1 MTHKTIFELK
11 QIYTWTNRYPSRK
24 AHDNNYGLFTTLEKA
39 ENAMKGIVAE
49 ALKEKAEAEKEGEKD
64 YDLATTIGYSIREL
78 TLNEPFIPWNGISI
92 HTYTRMGE
100 PNDDFVYT
108 TPDKPSDLLPFYGVP
123 EEKIKFQIGD
133 IVEVVGY
140 GYASLEII
148 AALPPSTKEYEICK
162 KRWEQDEPRF
172 KRDTYWDG
180 TDYCYLT
187 YSLGNGDTHRHP
199 DAPSVFAPIK
209 DVPAKLRRKF
219 YAKLMSMHLAYNH
232 RLSIPL
238 MEKIAQEPG
247 INKEILDDLDKVADM
262 GYMDKLHEHVAG
274 DVRILQFTD
283 EQARRLQEIGEKAE
297 RNWTERLKQS

>member
-78 TLNEPFIPWNGISI
+78 ALNEPFIPWNGISI

-238 MEKIAQEPG
+238 MEKIAQDQVSMRKYLTTWIRWRTWVTWTSCMNMSQATYASCSSPTS
-247 INKEILDDLDKVADM
+247 KPDDCRKS
-262 GYMDKLHEHVAG
+262 GKKPNG
-274 DVRILQFTD
+274 T
-283 EQARRLQEIGEKAE
+283 GPKG
-297 RNWTERLKQS
+297 